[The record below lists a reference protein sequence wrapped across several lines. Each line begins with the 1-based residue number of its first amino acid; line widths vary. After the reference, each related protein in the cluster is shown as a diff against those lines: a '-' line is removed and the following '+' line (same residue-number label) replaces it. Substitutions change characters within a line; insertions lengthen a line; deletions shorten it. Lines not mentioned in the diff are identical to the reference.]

1 MKLNTSNLSKISSL
15 PKIITPNYDRS
26 QVQQGIVHIGVGGF
40 HRAHLALYIEK
51 LLNLGASQDWG
62 ICGVGLL
69 AQDSAMQQTL
79 IEQDFLYT
87 LVELQESDD
96 TDTQIIGS
104 IGDFIL
110 ADKEEN
116 RLIDKL
122 ISDETKIVSL
132 TITEGGYCIDDSTGQ
147 FDPSI
152 AQIQQDLNNPEQ
164 PTTIFGYLTLAL
176 KKRKEAGKK
185 AFTVMSCDNLPHNGD
200 ITKKVLL
207 SFSRLI
213 DVQLSEWIA
222 ENVSFPNSM
231 VDRITPAT
239 SADHKNYLL
248 EKTGIEDNWPVV
260 CEPFTQWVVE
270 DNFCN
275 GRPEFEQVGV
285 QFTDNVAAFEAM
297 KIGLL
302 NGSHLMLACTG
313 ILLGYEFAHQTM
325 QDSYLRRYVRQFM
338 DNDVTPRL
346 DEISGVDFEE
356 YKNTLIFRFAN
367 VEICDQLL
375 RIASDSSSKYPKF
388 IMPTLQWLIEHNK
401 PLDRIAL
408 MTAAWIKCTTG
419 ALNNE
424 AAIPDIVDP
433 KHDVLVDAISED
445 SQKVVANF
453 LAIEEIFGSQIA
465 ENQQFIQLVKLKLE
479 QIETLGMKEALVLTM
494 SC

>member
-1 MKLNTSNLSKISSL
+1 MKLNTSNLSKIASL
-15 PKIITPNYDRS
+15 AKIITPNYDRD
-26 QVQQGIVHIGVGGF
+26 QVRQGIVHIGVGGF

-51 LLNLGASQDWG
+51 LLNLGANQDWG

-69 AQDSAMQQTL
+69 AQDSAMQQML
-79 IEQDFLYT
+79 VEQDFLYT
-87 LVELQESDD
+87 LVELQDTDD
-96 TDTQIIGS
+96 TETQIIGS

-110 ADKEEN
+110 ADQEKN

-122 ISDETKIVSL
+122 LSDDTKIVSL
-132 TITEGGYCIDDSTGQ
+132 TITEGGYCIDDSTGE

-152 AQIQQDLNNPEQ
+152 AQIQQDLNNPQ
-164 PTTIFGYLTLAL
+164 NPNTIFGYLTLAL
-176 KKRKEAGKK
+176 KKRKEAGQK
-185 AFTVMSCDNLPHNGD
+185 AITIMSCDNLPHNGD

-213 DVQLSEWIA
+213 DPQLSEWIA
-222 ENVSFPNSM
+222 HNVSFPNSM

-239 SADHKNYLL
+239 SADHKRFLL
-248 EKTGIEDNWPVV
+248 EKTGIEDSWPVV

-275 GRPEFEQVGV
+275 GRPDFEKVGV
-285 QFTDNVAAFEAM
+285 QFTDNVGAFEAM

-325 QDSYLRRYVRQFM
+325 QDSSLRRYVRQFM

-346 DEISGVDFEE
+346 DEIVGVDFEE

-375 RIASDSSSKYPKF
+375 RIASDSCAKYPKF
-388 IMPTLQWLIEHNK
+388 ILPTLQWLIARNK

-408 MTAAWIKCTTG
+408 MTAAWIKCVTG
-419 ALNNE
+419 ALNGDT
-424 AAIPDIVDP
+424 AIPNIVDP
-433 KHDVLVDAISED
+433 KQDVLVQAVSKD
-445 SQKVVANF
+445 SKTVENF
-453 LAIEEIFGSQIA
+453 LAIEDVFGSHIA
-465 ENQQFIQLVKLKLE
+465 QNQQFVELVTLKLE
-479 QIETLGMKEALVLTM
+479 QIETLGMKEALVLTV